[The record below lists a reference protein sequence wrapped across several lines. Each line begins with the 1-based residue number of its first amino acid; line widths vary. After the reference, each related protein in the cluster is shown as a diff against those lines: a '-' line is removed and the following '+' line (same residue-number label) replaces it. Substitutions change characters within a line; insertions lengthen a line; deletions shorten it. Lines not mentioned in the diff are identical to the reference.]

1 MKSPFGER
9 LHPLD
14 ALWYTFANLFER
26 EVSVMTEPIRYCPK
40 GACYVTVFTCSVVKS
55 HTGFSP
61 MVKWTLRLPPARLS
75 RNPDFEGM

>member
-26 EVSVMTEPIRYCPK
+26 EVSVMTEPIGYCTK

-55 HTGFSP
+55 HTWFST
-61 MVKWTLRLPPARLS
+61 MVKWTLRLPPARVSL
-75 RNPDFEGM
+75 NLDFEGM